1 MNNVE
6 EKRLIEKIKEH
17 MKRHGMVSYDIGIVD
32 SQIGKIRVT
41 PKGWER
47 LLVPI
52 KGYYYDIF
60 ELFKV
65 MHLKGELY
73 FMVQE
78 EHKTYDYPR
87 KKEIYRFTWDEL
99 VNMVETKKWT
109 VRNYGFGGKDNTTW
123 RIWKLKSIE
132 SSLRYYDPK
141 EDEAWRKQPR
151 LSEENIKIL
160 VKISES
166 ETSIAEKLVDKIF
179 GY

>member
-6 EKRLIEKIKEH
+6 EKKLIEQIKKH
-17 MKRHGMVSYDIGIVD
+17 MKSHGMVSYDIGIVD
-32 SQIGKIRVT
+32 SWIGKIRVI
-41 PKGWER
+41 PKEWEL

-52 KGYYYDIF
+52 KGYHYDDF

-73 FMVQE
+73 FMVKE
-78 EHKTYDYPR
+78 EHQTYDYPR

-99 VNMVETKKWT
+99 VNMVETKKWNIRT
-109 VRNYGFGGKDNTTW
+109 YGFGGKNNTEWT
-123 RIWKLKSIE
+123 IGKLKSIE
-132 SSLRYYDPK
+132 SSLRHYDPQ

-151 LSEENIKIL
+151 LTEENIKIL
-160 VKISES
+160 VKIAES
-166 ETSIAEKLVDKIF
+166 ETSLPEKLVDKIF